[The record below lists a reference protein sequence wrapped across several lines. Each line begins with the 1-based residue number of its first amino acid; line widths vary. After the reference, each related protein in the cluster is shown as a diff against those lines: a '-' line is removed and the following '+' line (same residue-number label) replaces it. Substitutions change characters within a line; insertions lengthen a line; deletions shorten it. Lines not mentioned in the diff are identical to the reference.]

1 MDWLGVVIQNS
12 GPTWWGAAI
21 GVLMVFGALV
31 WIYRIGTFSETGEAD
46 FNTRTAFYFFLPIV
60 VIIAFAVALFTAYV
74 LVCIAAFAVFGACLM
89 SLAWA
94 AKRLAKLK

>member
-46 FNTRTAFYFFLPIV
+46 SNTLTLFYFFLSL
-60 VIIAFAVALFTAYV
+60 VIILAFAVALFTAYM
-74 LVCIAAFAVFGACLM
+74 LVCIAVFAVFGACLR
-89 SLAWA
+89 SLAWS